1 MMSGAIP
8 DPAHKNGDTAARDL
22 LVENNLGFIRK
33 GAYAAFMTD
42 NGVCAGDVLPQL
54 RELKIGS

>member
-22 LVENNLGFIRK
+22 L
-33 GAYAAFMTD
+33 
-42 NGVCAGDVLPQL
+42 PQL
-54 RELKIGS
+54 RELIIGS